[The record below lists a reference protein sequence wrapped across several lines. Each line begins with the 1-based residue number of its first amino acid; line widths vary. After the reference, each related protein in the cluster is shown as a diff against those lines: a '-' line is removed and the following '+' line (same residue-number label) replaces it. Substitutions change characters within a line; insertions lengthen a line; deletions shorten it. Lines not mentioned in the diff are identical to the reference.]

1 MKRIYRTK
9 ILSFPATTWRATLTT
24 LLSALSGLRRLLA
37 GLLVRVLLA
46 AATLLTA
53 LAALILILLIHWKVP
68 VGFVGGT
75 LFNVETPILVPVARR
90 FCVSRGNLTLSVRGL
105 SNFERRNC
113 DQIKAAP
120 PFVCST
126 AVVGL
131 WTSL

>member
-9 ILSFPATTWRATLTT
+9 ILSFLATAWRATLTT

-68 VGFVGGT
+68 LGFCWGNIVQRRDADPCSCPTSFVYPAGT
-75 LFNVETPILVPVARR
+75 
-90 FCVSRGNLTLSVRGL
+90 
-105 SNFERRNC
+105 
-113 DQIKAAP
+113 
-120 PFVCST
+120 
-126 AVVGL
+126 
-131 WTSL
+131 

>member
-1 MKRIYRTK
+1 
-9 ILSFPATTWRATLTT
+9 LTT

-53 LAALILILLIHWKVP
+53 LILILLIHWKVP
-68 VGFVGGT
+68 LGFVGGT

>member
-9 ILSFPATTWRATLTT
+9 ILSFLATAWRATLTT
-24 LLSALSGLRRLLA
+24 LLSALSGLWRLLA

-46 AATLLTA
+46 AATLLT
-53 LAALILILLIHWKVP
+53 ALILILLIHWKVP

>member
-1 MKRIYRTK
+1 VKRIYRTK
-9 ILSFPATTWRATLTT
+9 ILNFLATTGRATLTT

-46 AATLLTA
+46 AATLLT
-53 LAALILILLIHWKVP
+53 ALILILLIHWKVP